1 MLALLGLRAPT
12 TLGCRAT
19 LVIVV
24 VVVMGLQDAL
34 SQLLLPP
41 VDIRVQLVSVLAN
54 RKLLVVVDWD
64 VNTACAYGLILR
76 VVELGH
82 IGVSQGL
89 LGRQSATRVELQQ
102 VAEHI
107 EGVI

>member
-41 VDIRVQLVSVLAN
+41 VDI
-54 RKLLVVVDWD
+54 
-64 VNTACAYGLILR
+64 
-76 VVELGH
+76 
-82 IGVSQGL
+82 
-89 LGRQSATRVELQQ
+89 
-102 VAEHI
+102 
-107 EGVI
+107 